1 MICPVTN
8 TCHERSQQG
17 TESSRDCSSRNLDI
31 GLSWL
36 ILQICCGNG
45 YSILLRRTHFRN
57 PKNWEG
63 NMLPLSSRCLNPS
76 GKDTTK
82 EFSTEWELEFKICPG
97 FSVCEKNNRLK
108 SSPKISI
115 QFHPHPTGYQCNQQ
129 CNKAGHMPHS
139 AAKPPRSSWWLGNG
153 LVETADH
160 QLSYQCDKVV
170 SHGKS
175 WYSNL
180 Q

>member
-1 MICPVTN
+1 MAYPPN
-8 TCHERSQQG
+8 LLWERVFN
-17 TESSRDCSSRNLDI
+17 SSSSYPFQEPEKL
-31 GLSWL
+31 G
-36 ILQICCGNG
+36 GE
-45 YSILLRRTHFRN
+45 YAATHFSMSQPIWKRHDKRMKQN
-57 PKNWEG
+57 ENW
-63 NMLPLSSRCLNPS
+63 NSRFVQEN
-76 GKDTTK
+76 GHVKKTTK
-82 EFSTEWELEFKICPG
+82 K
-97 FSVCEKNNRLK
+97 LK

-129 CNKAGHMPHS
+129 CKKAGHMPHS